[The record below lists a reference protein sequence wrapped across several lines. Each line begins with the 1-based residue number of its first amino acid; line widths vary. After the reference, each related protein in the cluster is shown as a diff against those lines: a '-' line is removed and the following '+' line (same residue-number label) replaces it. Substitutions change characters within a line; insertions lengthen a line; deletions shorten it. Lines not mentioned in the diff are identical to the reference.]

1 MKGLIVL
8 TLALNAGS
16 PFLAGATLD
25 PEALR
30 VWNDYVTAADLRM
43 QPRLRG
49 QVPFLWTDESA
60 DRRRRVDAGETVIA
74 PIAIDGFKNAPNALI
89 HHWIGA
95 VLIPHGTLQQLA
107 GTLHAYDRY
116 KEFFRPF
123 IAESRFGASTA
134 SGQEFSL
141 IFQYRTM
148 FGTFVY
154 EARYATR
161 DFPVDDRRRYSIANT
176 TLVRQ
181 IEGYGTSWERPLP
194 PGSGAGFVWR
204 LHTIA
209 RYQQRD
215 NGVYLELEALALT
228 RNIPGALRWAVA
240 PLVKR
245 MSMNSMEAALLKTR
259 SAVRETNPVA
269 DLLAAKPRADVTP
282 SGSSK

>member
-16 PFLAGATLD
+16 PFLAAAALD
-25 PEALR
+25 PEALK
-30 VWNDYVTAADLRM
+30 VWSEYIAAADLRM

-49 QVPFLWTDESA
+49 QVPFLWTDESV
-60 DRRRRVDAGETVIA
+60 DRRRRVSGGETVIA
-74 PIAIDGFKNAPNALI
+74 PIVANGSQNAPNALI

-95 VLIPHGTLQQLA
+95 VFIPHSTLHQLA

-116 KEFFRPF
+116 KDFYRPF
-123 IAESRFGASTA
+123 IAESRQGASTA

-161 DFPVDDRRRYSIANT
+161 DFGVDERRHYSIANT

-215 NGVYLELEALALT
+215 NGVYLELETMALT
-228 RNIPGALRWAVA
+228 RNIPGALRWVVA

-245 MSMNSMEAALLKTR
+245 MSISSMEAALLKTR
-259 SAVRETNPVA
+259 NAVTAANPVT
-269 DLLAAKPRADVTP
+269 DLLAAKPGRM
-282 SGSSK
+282 